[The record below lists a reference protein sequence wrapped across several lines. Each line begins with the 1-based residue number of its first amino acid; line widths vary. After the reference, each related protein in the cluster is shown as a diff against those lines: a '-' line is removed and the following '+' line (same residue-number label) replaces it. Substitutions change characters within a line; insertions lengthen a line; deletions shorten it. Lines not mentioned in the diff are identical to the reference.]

1 MAGARCNV
9 RGFVQG
15 TTSQNVRVACV
26 CTDDERLWAGMQC
39 LPKHPHNSPLACITI
54 ASMLPCLDSTL
65 SPRPCVVTRSRQH
78 PPSSP
83 LVNTATGANIPVL
96 PASAW
101 QIGAI
106 EADTGLEGGTHGASS
121 NSSGV
126 ASTDE
131 EMPALDLA
139 LLCGRAILPG
149 NLALLLQEGDPR
161 R

>member
-1 MAGARCNV
+1 MSTAL
-9 RGFVQG
+9 FKELLL
-15 TTSQNVRVACV
+15 RVAYV

-39 LPKHPHNSPLACITI
+39 LPKHRTTALLRASPQPDL
-54 ASMLPCLDSTL
+54 LPCLPSTL
-65 SPRPCVVTRSRQH
+65 CPPPCAVTRSRQH

-83 LVNTATGANIPVL
+83 LVSTAAGTHIPVL

-101 QIGAI
+101 QLGAL
-106 EADTGLEGGTHGASS
+106 EADTGLEGATHGASS
-121 NSSGV
+121 SGSGV